1 MDLTWQS
8 EKRLISDLKP
18 NPKNPRQAKESQ
30 VYNVSQSLKKF
41 SLADPLIIN
50 LDNTLIGGHLR
61 LSVLKEQG
69 ITEVDIRVPSRLL
82 NEQEAEELMIRLNKN
97 TGDWNNDLL
106 ASFDES
112 LLLESGFSQKE
123 LEFAFDLNN
132 NINFDNIESTEDRQR
147 QFKDELVTCPQCNHS
162 FNIKI

>member
-1 MDLTWQS
+1 M
-8 EKRLISDLKP
+8 
-18 NPKNPRQAKESQ
+18 
-30 VYNVSQSLKKF
+30 
-41 SLADPLIIN
+41 ADPLIIN